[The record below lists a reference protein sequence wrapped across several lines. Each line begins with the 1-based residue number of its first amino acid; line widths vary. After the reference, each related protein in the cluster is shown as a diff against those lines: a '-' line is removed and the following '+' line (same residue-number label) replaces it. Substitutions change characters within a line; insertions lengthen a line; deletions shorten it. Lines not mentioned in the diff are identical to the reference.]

1 MNNPTAIC
9 DLHEMHRI
17 LEDKKEATQRAVD
30 SFNKMIE
37 RYGDNAAATNLVN
50 LWNKEVVA
58 LDSSMDVI
66 TQNINEM
73 RSLQRITNTRHL
85 TAVK

>member
-9 DLHEMHRI
+9 DLHEMYRI
-17 LEDKKEATQRAVD
+17 LENKKEATQHAVD

-37 RYGDNAAATNLVN
+37 RYGDNAAATKLVD
-50 LWNKEVVA
+50 LWNKEVTA

-66 TQNINEM
+66 TQSINEM
-73 RSLQRITNTRHL
+73 RAFKDNKSTRHL